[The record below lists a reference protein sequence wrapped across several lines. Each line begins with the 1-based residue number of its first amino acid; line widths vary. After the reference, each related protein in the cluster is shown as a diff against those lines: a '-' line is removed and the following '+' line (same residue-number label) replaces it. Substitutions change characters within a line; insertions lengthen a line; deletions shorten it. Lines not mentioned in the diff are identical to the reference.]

1 MPEEVAPKLPDST
14 LSVLVE
20 SIKLFLPEQDHS
32 KIQILCLIDQ
42 QTNTLVG
49 AVGFE
54 DGVPLAVEVA
64 RTKPMV
70 DATISMAGGAKIFDP
85 TILSLIV
92 QYEGQDLV
100 IVFKSHLYISILLHR

>member
-64 RTKPMV
+64 RTK
-70 DATISMAGGAKIFDP
+70 SMARGAKIFDP

>member
-1 MPEEVAPKLPDST
+1 MPEKAAPTLPDST

-42 QTNTLVG
+42 PTKTLVG

-54 DGVPLAVEVA
+54 DGVLLAVEVG
-64 RTKPMV
+64 RTKAMV
-70 DATISMAGGAKIFDP
+70 NATVSMAEGAKVFDP

-100 IVFKSHLYISILLHR
+100 VVFKSQFYISILLHR